1 MAVYLDKLKN
11 VSLRGR
17 VSERNGKFRGS
28 NEITNLES
36 DKSKTPKTSLF
47 VISIIIIQT
56 TDLNTIISSC
66 KEDEITKRE

>member
-1 MAVYLDKLKN
+1 MPDFNTQILQDLNFKGNKVAVYLDKLKN

-47 VISIIIIQT
+47 V
-56 TDLNTIISSC
+56 
-66 KEDEITKRE
+66 KV

>member
-1 MAVYLDKLKN
+1 MAVYPDKLKN

-47 VISIIIIQT
+47 V
-56 TDLNTIISSC
+56 
-66 KEDEITKRE
+66 KV